1 MRDAVEKE
9 ILHGNLLKA
18 IFVLV
23 VPILGS
29 HFLET
34 AWHFLNG
41 FWIGR
46 LGPVSFAAINISSFI
61 VWMFYAVVGIMNTG
75 TTSLVAQNVGAGR
88 EEDARKVAH
97 QGLLGG
103 ILLSGAYSLIVI
115 VFGKTLFAHMGA
127 KGDVVE
133 LAYQY
138 AFIVFVF
145 GVPFGILEVMS
156 AILRGYGDTR
166 TPFRAN
172 SVGFVVTFIL
182 DPLMIL
188 GIGPFPKM
196 GVVGGALAT
205 ILGFTLSLVVYGY
218 CFYKRSLK
226 FRLSPRYMG
235 FDSEIQKRIVKI
247 GLPPSMSS
255 ITFSVVY
262 ILLSSIISRFGTE
275 ALAALG
281 IGHRIESFSFMICLG
296 FSLAGITVVGQ
307 NMGAGNTKR
316 AEKAAWILMGIITSV
331 TAAVSL
337 LYYFLADPL
346 VALFISDP
354 KTHAIGMDYMK
365 IVSFCQIFMGI
376 AIVLDG
382 VFSGSGDTLP
392 PMLICIPVT
401 LLRVPFSSIL
411 ALSLQWG
418 VNGVW
423 WAITIL
429 VVVRALL
436 SFGWFSLGRWKRA
449 GQAQQYEAPF
459 SQWDHKKE

>member
-9 ILHGNLLKA
+9 ILHGNLAKA

-23 VPILGS
+23 IPILGS

-46 LGPVSFAAINISSFI
+46 LGPVSFAAINISSFV

-75 TTSLVAQNVGAGR
+75 TSSLVAQMVGAGKD
-88 EEDARKVAH
+88 EDARKIAH
-97 QGLLGG
+97 QGLIGSV
-103 ILLSGAYSLIVI
+103 LLSGIYSLVVI
-115 VFGKTLFAHMGA
+115 VFGKMLFAHMGA
-127 KGDVVE
+127 KEDVVT

-138 AFIVFVF
+138 SFLIFVF
-145 GVPFGILEVMS
+145 GIPFGILEILS
-156 AILRGYGDTR
+156 AILRGYGDTK

-172 SVGFVVTFIL
+172 IVGFVATFIL
-182 DPLMIL
+182 DPLLIL
-188 GIGPFPKM
+188 GLGPFPRM
-196 GVVGGALAT
+196 GVTGGAVAT
-205 ILGFTLSLVVYGY
+205 IIGFSLSLLIYGY
-218 CFYKRSLK
+218 CFYKRTLK
-226 FRLSPRYMG
+226 FRLSTRYFG
-235 FDSEIQKRIVKI
+235 LAGEIQKKIVKI
-247 GLPPSMSS
+247 GLPPSVSS
-255 ITFSVVY
+255 ITFSIVY
-262 ILLSSIISRFGTE
+262 ILLSTIISRFGTE

-307 NMGAGNTKR
+307 NIGAGNIKR

-331 TAAVSL
+331 TAVISV
-337 LYYFLADPL
+337 LYYFFADPL
-346 VALFISDP
+346 VSIFISDP

-365 IVSFCQIFMGI
+365 IVSFCQIFMGL

-401 LLRVPFSSIL
+401 LLRVPCASLL

-436 SFGWFSLGRWKRA
+436 SLTWFCMGRWKLSA
-449 GQAQQYEAPF
+449 NVQQFTTAVSP
-459 SQWDHKKE
+459 WDYKKE

>member
-9 ILHGNLLKA
+9 ILHGNLVKA

-23 VPILGS
+23 IPILGS

-46 LGPVSFAAINISSFI
+46 LGPVSFAAINISSFV

-75 TTSLVAQNVGAGR
+75 TSSLVAQMVGAGKD
-88 EEDARKVAH
+88 EDARKIAH
-97 QGLLGG
+97 QGLIGSV
-103 ILLSGAYSLIVI
+103 LLSGIYSLVVI
-115 VFGKTLFAHMGA
+115 VFGKVLFAHMGA
-127 KGDVVE
+127 KEDVVM

-138 AFIVFVF
+138 SFLIFVY
-145 GVPFGILEVMS
+145 GIPFGILEILS
-156 AILRGYGDTR
+156 AILRGYGDTK

-172 SVGFVVTFIL
+172 IVGFVATFIL
-182 DPLMIL
+182 DPLLIL
-188 GIGPFPKM
+188 GLGPFPRM
-196 GVVGGALAT
+196 GVTGGAVAT
-205 ILGFTLSLVVYGY
+205 IIGFSLSLLIYGY
-218 CFYKRSLK
+218 CFYKRTLK
-226 FRLSPRYMG
+226 FRLSTRYLG
-235 FDSEIQKRIVKI
+235 FDGEIQKKIVKI
-247 GLPPSMSS
+247 GLPPSVSS
-255 ITFSVVY
+255 ITFSIVY
-262 ILLSSIISRFGTE
+262 ILLSTIISRFGTE

-307 NMGAGNTKR
+307 NIGAGNTKR

-331 TAAVSL
+331 TAVISV
-337 LYYFLADPL
+337 LYYFFADPL
-346 VALFISDP
+346 VSIFISDP

-365 IVSFCQIFMGI
+365 IVAFCQIFMGL

-401 LLRVPFSSIL
+401 LLRVPCASLL
-411 ALSLQWG
+411 ALTLQWG

-436 SFGWFSLGRWKRA
+436 SLTWFCMGRWKLSA
-449 GQAQQYEAPF
+449 NVQQFTTAVSP
-459 SQWDHKKE
+459 WDYKKE

>member
-9 ILHGNLLKA
+9 ILHGNLVKA

-23 VPILGS
+23 IPILGS

-46 LGPVSFAAINISSFI
+46 LGPVSFAAINISSFV

-75 TTSLVAQNVGAGR
+75 TSSLVAQMVGAGKD
-88 EEDARKVAH
+88 EDARKIAH
-97 QGLLGG
+97 QGLIGSM
-103 ILLSGAYSLIVI
+103 LLSGIYSLVVI
-115 VFGKTLFAHMGA
+115 VFGKMLFAHMGA
-127 KGDVVE
+127 KEDVVI

-138 AFIVFVF
+138 SFLIFVY
-145 GVPFGILEVMS
+145 GVPFGILEILS
-156 AILRGYGDTR
+156 AILRGYGDTK

-172 SVGFVVTFIL
+172 IVGFVATFIL
-182 DPLMIL
+182 DPLLIL
-188 GIGPFPKM
+188 GLGPFPRM
-196 GVVGGALAT
+196 GVTGGAVAT
-205 ILGFTLSLVVYGY
+205 IIGFSLSLLIYGY
-218 CFYKRSLK
+218 CFYKRTLK
-226 FRLSPRYMG
+226 LRLSTRYFG
-235 FDSEIQKRIVKI
+235 FDGEIQKKIVKI
-247 GLPPSMSS
+247 GLPPSVSS
-255 ITFSVVY
+255 ITFSIVY
-262 ILLSSIISRFGTE
+262 ILLSTIISRFGTE

-307 NMGAGNTKR
+307 NIGAGNTKR

-331 TAAVSL
+331 TAVISV
-337 LYYFLADPL
+337 LYYFFADPL
-346 VALFISDP
+346 VSIFISDP

-365 IVSFCQIFMGI
+365 IVAFCQIFMGI

-401 LLRVPFSSIL
+401 LLRVPCASLL

-436 SFGWFSLGRWKRA
+436 SLTWFSMGRWKLSA
-449 GQAQQYEAPF
+449 NVQQFTTAASP
-459 SQWDHKKE
+459 WDYKKE